1 VRLCKDELPGVI
13 EVSDVQRP
21 RWGGREFGRNL
32 DGKQGGDGGVTRDRL
47 SGCCHGVLLG
57 LLFAAFPAGAQV
69 EYVALGDP
77 GFPLAQVGYLKAPN
91 AEAYDHFACGGASPG
106 HTGNSI
112 AISRDGL
119 TMAIGAPHESGG
131 ATGIDGDMD
140 DNSSFGAGAVYVYVR
155 ESEADPWTQQAYVK
169 ASNTGQ
175 LDHFGSSVAL
185 SRDGN
190 VLAVAAHF
198 ESSGATGID
207 GDQSDDSVP
216 QAGAVYVFAR
226 SGHSWE
232 QQAYL
237 KASNTGRAGVG
248 DDFGDGDQF
257 GYSLA
262 MSADGRTL
270 AIGAIAEDSAA
281 RGINGDQQ
289 DDSVISSGAV
299 YVFARSGRTWFQ
311 QAYIKASNSEEG
323 DLFGFAIA
331 LSADG
336 NTLAASSYDEDGGT
350 RLINGPDDNSA
361 NAAGAVFVFE
371 REGGAWAE
379 TTYLKGS
386 RIERTDQL
394 GYSVA
399 ISDDGNTIAS
409 GLGDEDCLLPGV
421 NPRGCDNDSDARIGG
436 NVWVGAAYVFVRSGN
451 TWVEQAFIKA
461 SNPRPYNSYGVKI
474 ALSGD
479 GNTLAVPAY
488 LEDEGVR
495 GIFGP
500 EVYPLMIVPNLDPW
514 REGINQA
521 VESGAVYLYTRN
533 GEEWAQRAYIKAPNA
548 DVGDEFGSALALS
561 TDGRLLAVGAHN
573 EGSAARGFDGDGSD
587 NSAPE
592 SGAVYLYAR

>member
-1 VRLCKDELPGVI
+1 VI
-13 EVSDVQRP
+13 ERRCHRDVEP
-21 RWGGREFGRNL
+21 TAL
-32 DGKQGGDGGVTRDRL
+32 QGGDGLALELGRAAIR
-47 SGCCHGVLLG
+47 SAGAGCFAAACALVLT
-57 LLFAAFPAGAQV
+57 AFPAAAQV
-69 EYVALGDP
+69 EYAVLDDP
-77 GFPLAQVGYLKAPN
+77 SFPLTQSGYLKAWN
-91 AEAYDHFACGGASPG
+91 GEAYDHFACGGASPG

-119 TMAIGAPHESGG
+119 TMAIGAAHESGG
-131 ATGIDGDMD
+131 ATGIDGDPD
-140 DNSSFGAGAVYVYVR
+140 DNSAFGAGAVYVYVR
-155 ESEADPWTQQAYVK
+155 ASEDDPWVQQAYVK
-169 ASNTGQ
+169 ASNTGV

-185 SRDGN
+185 SRDGD
-190 VLAVAAHF
+190 VMAVAAHF

-207 GDQSDDSVP
+207 GDESDDSIP

-226 SGHSWE
+226 SGGVWQ
-232 QQAYL
+232 QQAYI
-237 KASNTGRAGVG
+237 KASNAGRAGEG
-248 DDFGDGDQF
+248 DEFGDGDQF

-262 MSADGRTL
+262 LSADGRTL
-270 AIGAIAEDSAA
+270 AVGAIAEDSGA

-299 YVFARSGRTWFQ
+299 YVFARSGRTWYQ
-311 QAYIKASNSEEG
+311 QAYIKASNSEAG

-331 LSADG
+331 LSASGD
-336 NTLAASSYDEDGGT
+336 TLVASSYDEDGST
-350 RLINGPDDNSA
+350 RIINGPDDNEA

-371 REGGAWAE
+371 REGGAWRQ

-409 GLGDEDCLLPGV
+409 GLGDEDCLTPGV
-421 NPRGCDNDSDARIGG
+421 NPPGCRDDSMPDIGG
-436 NVWVGAAYVFVRSGN
+436 NVWVGAAYVFARDGDS
-451 TWVEQAFIKA
+451 WREQAFIKA

-495 GIFGP
+495 GIYGP
-500 EVYPLMIVPNLDPW
+500 EPYPLMIVPNLDPW
-514 REGINQA
+514 REGLNQA
-521 VESGAVYLYTRN
+521 LESGAVYLYTRS
-533 GEEWAQRAYIKAPNA
+533 GDDWAQRAYIKASNA

-561 TDGRLLAVGAHN
+561 VDGRLLAVGAHN
-573 EGSAARGFDGDGSD
+573 EASAARGFDGAQDD

-592 SGAVYLYAR
+592 SGAVYLFTR